1 MADLARLSSARF
13 GVLGTI
19 SPDGEPHM
27 VPATFALT
35 DGRIVTAIDWKPK
48 QGSTLQRISNI
59 ERDPRVTFLAHH
71 YSEDWEAL
79 WWVRVDGRAEI
90 HREGSAWEQAIDAL
104 VAKYDQY
111 RTRPPD
117 GAAIVI
123 TPEGIRSWAAVR

>member
-19 SPDGEPHM
+19 SPDGVPHL
-27 VPATFALT
+27 VPVTFALT
-35 DGRIVTAIDWKPK
+35 DRRVVTVIDWKPK
-48 QGSTLQRISNI
+48 QDSTLQRITNI

-71 YSEDWEAL
+71 YAEDWDAL
-79 WWVRVDGRAEI
+79 WWVRVDGRAEV
-90 HREGSAWEQAIDAL
+90 HRDGLVWDGAIEAL

-111 RTRPPD
+111 RSKRPD

-123 TPEGIRSWAAVR
+123 TPERIRSWAAVR